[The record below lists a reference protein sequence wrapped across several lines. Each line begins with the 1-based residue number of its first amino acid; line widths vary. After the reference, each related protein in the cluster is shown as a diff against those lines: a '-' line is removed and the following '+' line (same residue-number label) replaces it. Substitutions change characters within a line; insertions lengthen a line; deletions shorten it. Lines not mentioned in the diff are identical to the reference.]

1 MTALRLRGA
10 VLRGRTLAAGEVA
23 VAGDRIVAGGEGG
36 VRRLPEGWIVCAGFV
51 DVQVNGFG
59 GGEIGDDPE
68 ALAAVAAALPSSG
81 VTAFC
86 PTLVTRG
93 PGAYRRAAAAFAAA
107 RTAPQA
113 ARPLGVHLEGPFLAA
128 ARRGVHDED
137 ALRAPEPGA
146 VDGLLDAFAPAIV
159 TLAPELPGALGAIRR
174 ITARGCVAAIGHTEA
189 DAAVGAAAI
198 GAGARLATHALNAM
212 RGIESREPSA
222 LVAFLTAPRTHVSL
236 IADGVHV
243 APQVAAV
250 LARAAGRRLVLVSD
264 AIAAAGA
271 PPGDYGLGTRRVVSD
286 GSRVLWEGR
295 LAGSALGID
304 TGPAVLAS
312 AGIGRAAA
320 LAAATEAPRRLLGL
334 PAGLATGGPAD
345 LVVLDDGLVPQL
357 TLVGGR
363 VAYVGPSPPFD
374 VPEPGVPLAP

>member
-1 MTALRLRGA
+1 MALRLMGT
-10 VLRGRTLAAGEVA
+10 VLRGRALGAGEVVVHGERIAAAGE
-23 VAGDRIVAGGEGG
+23 GR
-36 VRRLPEGWIVCAGFV
+36 VRRLPEGWTVCAGFV

-59 GGEIGDDPE
+59 GAEVGDDPE
-68 ALAAVAAALPSSG
+68 ALAAVAAALPSAG

-86 PTLVTRG
+86 PTLVTRE
-93 PGAYRRAAAAFAAA
+93 PDAYRRAAGALAAA
-107 RTAPQA
+107 RTARHA
-113 ARPLGVHLEGPFLAA
+113 ARPLGVHLEGPFLAP

-137 ALRAPEPGA
+137 ALRAPEPET

-159 TLAPELPGALGAIRR
+159 TLAPELPGALDAIRR
-174 ITARGCVAAIGHTEA
+174 ISARGCVAAVGHTDA
-189 DAAVGAAAI
+189 DAGTGAAAI
-198 GAGARLATHALNAM
+198 AAGARLATHALNAM

-250 LARAAGRRLVLVSD
+250 LSRAAGRRLILVSD
-264 AIAAAGA
+264 AVAAAGA
-271 PPGDYGLGTRRVVSD
+271 PAGDYDLGTRRVVSD
-286 GSRVLWEGR
+286 GRRVLWEGR

-304 TGPAVLAS
+304 AGPAVLAT
-312 AGIGRAAA
+312 AGVARAAA

-334 PAGLATGGPAD
+334 PAGLAPGGPAD
-345 LVVLDDGLVPQL
+345 LVVLDDALVPQL

-374 VPEPGVPLAP
+374 VPEIGAVLAP

>member
-1 MTALRLRGA
+1 MAVRLRGV
-10 VLRGRTLAAGEVA
+10 VLRGRTLSEGEVA
-23 VAGDRIVAGGEGG
+23 VSGDRVTAGGGG
-36 VRRLPEGWIVCAGFV
+36 RVRRLPEGWTVCAGFV

-59 GGEIGDDPE
+59 GAEVGDDPE
-68 ALAAVAAALPSSG
+68 ALATVAAALPAAG

-93 PGAYRRAAAAFAAA
+93 PAAYRRAAAALAAA
-107 RTAPQA
+107 PVAAHA

-137 ALRAPEPGA
+137 ALRAPEPGE
-146 VDGLLDAFAPAIV
+146 VDRLLDAFSPAIV
-159 TLAPELPGALGAIRR
+159 TLAPELPGAMEAIRR
-174 ITARGCVAAIGHTEA
+174 ITARGGIAAVGHTEA
-189 DAAVGAAAI
+189 DAATGAAAI

-222 LVAFLTAPRTHVSL
+222 LIAFLTAPRTFVSL

-264 AIAAAGA
+264 AVAAAGA
-271 PPGDYGLGTRRVVSD
+271 PPGGYALGTRQVTSD
-286 GSRVLWEGR
+286 GRRVLWEGR

-304 TGPAVLAS
+304 AGPAVLAS
-312 AGIGRAAA
+312 AGTGRAAA
-320 LAAATEAPRRLLGL
+320 LAAASEAPRRLLGL
-334 PAGLATGGPAD
+334 RAGLAPGGPAD
-345 LVVLDDGLVPQL
+345 LVVLDEAMVPQL

-374 VPEPGVPLAP
+374 VPDAGAPLAP